1 VVGGAVVRPDAEK
14 EVAMHPK
21 RDVTAVAAPTDPN
34 DITPA
39 DSPLRLEDV
48 MASPVIERIR
58 TPALGVGDVA
68 YDFSFP
74 ELNLSGG
81 GARPTGRTFHLAEHA
96 GLRPVALI
104 FGSYT

>member
-1 VVGGAVVRPDAEK
+1 MPMKAGASGA
-14 EVAMHPK
+14 
-21 RDVTAVAAPTDPN
+21 AVSMDPN

-39 DSPLRLEDV
+39 DSPLRFEDV

-58 TPALGVGDVA
+58 TPALAVGDAA

-74 ELNLSGG
+74 ELDLSGG
-81 GARPTGRTFHLAEHA
+81 ARRPTGRTFHPEQA
-96 GLRPVALI
+96 GIRPVALI